1 MRERRM
7 APRASTAAAALT
19 FAVLGRVRREG
30 RVGGLLMQ
38 VGAGI

>member
-7 APRASTAAAALT
+7 APRASAAAALT

-38 VGAGI
+38 VGAGV